1 MKAKQAVVIALAA
14 AGIVGTSQAM
24 AQAQSRLSGAYIGGS
39 IGQAEFDK
47 GCEGIAG
54 SGVSCDD
61 KDSTWKLFGG
71 YQVNRN
77 FAVELGYAD
86 LGEIRASGPGGT
98 ASAEANA
105 WDLVGLGILPLGN
118 NFSLY
123 GKAGF
128 YRAEVD
134 GQVNTATF
142 TGSADENNT
151 DLTFGVGARYD
162 VTRNVAVRAEW
173 QRYSDMGGGNVGE
186 SDVDVMSLGL
196 QYQF

>member
-1 MKAKQAVVIALAA
+1 
-14 AGIVGTSQAM
+14 
-24 AQAQSRLSGAYIGGS
+24 
-39 IGQAEFDK
+39 
-47 GCEGIAG
+47 
-54 SGVSCDD
+54 
-61 KDSTWKLFGG
+61 
-71 YQVNRN
+71 
-77 FAVELGYAD
+77 VELGYAD
-86 LGEIRASGPGGT
+86 LGEITASGPGGN

-105 WDLVGLGILPLGN
+105 WDLVGVGILPLGN

-128 YRAEVD
+128 YRGEVD
-134 GQVNTATF
+134 GQVNTPGFA
-142 TGSADENNT
+142 GGASENNT